1 MRHPVAHPSPD
12 EFHVEFL
19 FEHISILYY
28 KKINVFIFRHQRGYK
43 KAVMK
48 AEEDISKDISMYPHE
63 CLICHRPFKNKHG
76 IKSHMST
83 YHSESGPKNCDTCGK
98 QFPHNISLRNHIM
111 SSHPEL
117 KEIECEDCKMKF
129 FTTRELKKHSFQEH
143 SEEGVQ
149 CNICNRRFKQKFSL
163 EKHFMIEHKIDT
175 INEDDV
181 TCKICPNR
189 KFKVKYNLKKHYMK
203 NHNLEV
209 SNEYPFIEF
218 VAE

>member
-1 MRHPVAHPSPD
+1 
-12 EFHVEFL
+12 
-19 FEHISILYY
+19 
-28 KKINVFIFRHQRGYK
+28 
-43 KAVMK
+43 
-48 AEEDISKDISMYPHE
+48 
-63 CLICHRPFKNKHG
+63 
-76 IKSHMST
+76 
-83 YHSESGPKNCDTCGK
+83 
-98 QFPHNISLRNHIM
+98 M

-163 EKHFMIEHKIDT
+163 EKHFMIEHKIDI